1 MKLAFSNALF
11 LLCAWFCLNITVG
24 SYQEKI
30 LDSKMQQEANKIN
43 NILNDYFEYVND
55 INVFIGKQI
64 ARNGGQDLNFILSVF
79 KDNTQT
85 NMISNYGNVVNN
97 KLFSWSTYDWVDSK
111 NFQLV
116 NTKIGVYKKDPPD
129 MSIRRYTTTARMFPW
144 TLQFDPPSIGN
155 PSKSWVIPAATGVLN
170 NKKEYIGAVVVG
182 INIGLLSNNLEE
194 RLNSGLS
201 FVVADEKGHTALP
214 SSMVNQEKQ
223 DIIEAAL
230 KPYVIDEKSR
240 KPNTSDFIKERPIIA
255 NNITFRHIKY
265 MQNYPFMIVV
275 GYDKNLFDYEV
286 ARIVRPTMVM
296 MLFLLAY
303 LNFLFFFQPKF
314 FGKETK

>member
-1 MKLAFSNALF
+1 
-11 LLCAWFCLNITVG
+11 
-24 SYQEKI
+24 
-30 LDSKMQQEANKIN
+30 
-43 NILNDYFEYVND
+43 
-55 INVFIGKQI
+55 
-64 ARNGGQDLNFILSVF
+64 
-79 KDNTQT
+79 
-85 NMISNYGNVVNN
+85 
-97 KLFSWSTYDWVDSK
+97 
-111 NFQLV
+111 
-116 NTKIGVYKKDPPD
+116 

-170 NKKEYIGAVVVG
+170 DKKEYIGAVVVG

-201 FVVADEKGHTALP
+201 FVVTDEKGRTALP
-214 SSMVNQEKQ
+214 SSMVDQEKQ
-223 DIIEAAL
+223 DIIEDGL
-230 KPYVIDEKSR
+230 KPYVINGKA
-240 KPNTSDFIKERPIIA
+240 KPDTSDLIKEMPIIA

-286 ARIVRPTMVM
+286 ARIVRPAMVM

-303 LNFLFFFQPKF
+303 LNFLFFFQPKL
-314 FGKETK
+314 FGKKTK